1 MTFPNFLK
9 CSLSRKA
16 EIFTPV
22 AGSFQ
27 NTPLYP
33 AEEHQHQRWLYW
45 QAAHFSF
52 VLSWYKVFIAQSLY
66 LFSGALQHSVNTSII
81 AVKMI

>member
-27 NTPLYP
+27 NTPLP
-33 AEEHQHQRWLYW
+33 HRRASASE
-45 QAAHFSF
+45 AAILASFAFAF
-52 VLSWYKVFIAQSLY
+52 VLSWYKVFIAQSLC
-66 LFSGALQHSVNTSII
+66 LFSGALQHSVNTSIM